1 MVGELEKYDFSYTST
16 SLRLQELLKV
26 ATAMQEGR
34 ELDFTNELGG
44 GKTSTG
50 KRRKT
55 EFEKRLKGL
64 TPDELELLIHGDLIS
79 QRQLAYISIC
89 KTFGFIRDF
98 TVEVLREKLLVFDY
112 QITDGDYITF
122 FRRKAELYP
131 EMEELSDVTVK
142 KLRQVLFRMLE
153 EAGLID
159 SSKSRVIQPQIVD
172 HKLID
177 VVLNDNPKWLKVLL
191 LSDHDIA
198 LMRK

>member
-26 ATAMQEGR
+26 ATAMKEGR

-64 TPDELELLIHGDLIS
+64 TSDELELLIHGDLVS
-79 QRQLAYISIC
+79 QRQMAYISIC

-122 FRRKAELYP
+122 FRRKSELYP

-172 HKLID
+172 HKLIE

-191 LSDHDIA
+191 LGDHDIA

>member
-1 MVGELEKYDFSYTST
+1 MVSELEKYDFSYTST

-50 KRRKT
+50 KRYKS
-55 EFEKRLKGL
+55 EFEKRVNVL
-64 TPDELELLIHGDLIS
+64 TPEELELLVDGDLVT
-79 QRQLAYISIC
+79 QRQLAFISIC
-89 KTFGFIRDF
+89 KTYGFIRDF
-98 TVEVLREKLLVFDY
+98 AVEVMREKLLVYDY

-122 FRRKAELYP
+122 FRRKSELYP

-153 EAGLID
+153 EAGFID

-172 HKLID
+172 HKLINA
-177 VVLNDNPKWLKVLL
+177 VLDDSPLWLKVLMI
-191 LSDHDIA
+191 SDQDIA
-198 LMRK
+198 QMRK

>member
-50 KRRKT
+50 KRYKS
-55 EFEKRLKGL
+55 EFGKRLNVL
-64 TPDELELLIHGDLIS
+64 TPEELVLLVKSDLVT
-79 QRQLAYISIC
+79 QRQLAFISIC
-89 KTFGFIRDF
+89 KTYGFIRDF
-98 TVEVLREKLLVFDY
+98 AVEVMREKLLVYDY

-122 FRRKAELYP
+122 FRRKSELYP

-153 EAGLID
+153 EAGFID

-172 HKLID
+172 HKLINA
-177 VVLNDNPKWLKVLL
+177 VLKDSPLWLKVLMIN
-191 LSDHDIA
+191 DQDIA
-198 LMRK
+198 QMRK

>member
-1 MVGELEKYDFSYTST
+1 MMGELEKYDFSYTSA
-16 SLRLQELLKV
+16 SLRLNELSKV
-26 ATAMQEGR
+26 AIAMFEGR
-34 ELDFTNELGG
+34 ELDVTNELGA

-50 KRRKT
+50 KRQKT
-55 EFEKRLKGL
+55 EFDKRLKHL
-64 TPDELELLIHGDLIS
+64 TKSEVELLVNGDLITK
-79 QRQLAYISIC
+79 RQIAFISIC

-122 FRRKAELYP
+122 FRRKSELYP
-131 EMEELSDVTVK
+131 EMEELSDVTIK

-159 SSKSRVIQPQIVD
+159 STKSRVIQPQIVD
-172 HKLID
+172 HKLIQ